1 MTRVCEFCGKEFE
14 QKPGVRPMR
23 FCSLTCSRR
32 FETAQRANDPEYKA
46 RRAAR
51 DRAYA
56 ATPEGRERLRA
67 AVRKYQAKKRAERL
81 AALQERL
88 ATSPIHCQRCGAPL
102 DPQRPRR
109 KVYCAECRMKLKVQ
123 TNRAKAR
130 EGQAWREETRACA
143 VCGRAF
149 RPQYAYQKTCSKAC
163 SEAND
168 RESRRRAYMRHRKC
182 PVCGTVFAP
191 DGTRRKYCS
200 AQCAYTAELAKQ
212 RARTTR
218 TCIWCGRTFC
228 ARSKSQC
235 YCSRACHDGAKCK
248 RERDR
253 YASKARG
260 GGLTPAQIDRVQADV
275 QLPPAERYAASK
287 EWTPAMHTYAR
298 KLYEQHHG
306 LFSACRPEGGFNG
319 SQN

>member
-1 MTRVCEFCGKEFE
+1 MTRVCEVCGKEFP

-23 FCSLTCSRR
+23 FCSRTCARR
-32 FETAQRANDPEYKA
+32 YDIERRVHDPEYKA
-46 RRAAR
+46 RRAAS
-51 DRAYA
+51 DRKYA
-56 ATPEGRERLRA
+56 ATPEGRERRRE
-67 AVRKYQAKKRAERL
+67 AVRRYQARKRAER
-81 AALQERL
+81 AAANPGFAPR
-88 ATSPIHCQRCGAPL
+88 ACVVCGR
-102 DPQRPRR
+102 QFFPRR
-109 KVYCAECRMKLKVQ
+109 AFQICCGPECRMKRKVQ

-130 EGQAWREETRACA
+130 EGQDWREETRACA

-149 RPQYAYQKTCSKAC
+149 RPQYANQKTCSQAC

-182 PVCGTVFAP
+182 PVCGTVFAS
-191 DGTRRKYCS
+191 DGTRRRYCS
-200 AQCAYTAELAKQ
+200 AQCAYTAELAQQ

-260 GGLTPAQIDRVQADV
+260 GGLTLAQIELVQADV
-275 QLPPAERYAASK
+275 QLQPSERYAASK
-287 EWTPAMHTYAR
+287 SWTPAMHTYAR
-298 KLYEQHHG
+298 RLYEHHHG
-306 LFSACRPEGGFNG
+306 LFSNGFN
-319 SQN
+319 N

>member
-1 MTRVCEFCGKEFE
+1 MTRVCEVCGKEFE

-32 FETAQRANDPEYKA
+32 FETEQRANDPEYKA
-46 RRAAR
+46 RKAAR

-102 DPQRPRR
+102 DPQRPGR
-109 KVYCAECRMKLKVQ
+109 KVYCAECGREV
-123 TNRAKAR
+123 NREKTRENMALRYEAKKAAR
-130 EGQAWREETRACA
+130 EA
-143 VCGRAF
+143 
-149 RPQYAYQKTCSKAC
+149 
-163 SEAND
+163 
-168 RESRRRAYMRHRKC
+168 
-182 PVCGTVFAP
+182 
-191 DGTRRKYCS
+191 
-200 AQCAYTAELAKQ
+200 
-212 RARTTR
+212 ARTEPVWKSETR
-218 TCIWCGRTFC
+218 TCEVCGSAFVPAMPNQLTCSRKCYHEKCRDKKRTARAESAKVGVRKCAWCGKVFQPSNGR
-228 ARSKSQC
+228 QV
-235 YCSRACHDGAKCK
+235 YCSIACYMGARQK

-253 YASKARG
+253 CEPKASG
-260 GGLTPAQIDRVQADV
+260 GGLTLAQIERVKADV
-275 QLPPAERYAASK
+275 QLPPSERYAASK

>member
-1 MTRVCEFCGKEFE
+1 MTRVCEVCGKEFP

-23 FCSLTCSRR
+23 FCSRTCARR
-32 FETAQRANDPEYKA
+32 YDGERRAQDPGYKA
-46 RRAAR
+46 RKAEIE
-51 DRAYA
+51 RAYA
-56 ATPEGRERLRA
+56 ATPEGRARRRA
-67 AVRKYQAKKRAERL
+67 ACRRYQERKRAER
-81 AALQERL
+81 AAANPGFAPR
-88 ATSPIHCQRCGAPL
+88 ACVVCGR
-102 DPQRPRR
+102 QFFPRR
-109 KVYCAECRMKLKVQ
+109 ASQICCGPECRMKRKVQ
-123 TNRAKAR
+123 TNREKAR
-130 EGQAWREETRACA
+130 EGQDWRAETRACA
-143 VCGRAF
+143 VCGHEF
-149 RPQYAYQKTCSKAC
+149 RPQYANQKTCSKAC

-200 AQCAYTAELAKQ
+200 AQCAYTAELAQQ

-218 TCIWCGRTFC
+218 TCSWCGRTFC

-260 GGLTPAQIDRVQADV
+260 GGLTPAQIERVQADV
-275 QLPPAERYAASK
+275 QIPPSERYAASK
-287 EWTPAMHTYAR
+287 DWTPAMHTYAR
-298 KLYEQHHG
+298 RLYELQYG
-306 LFSACRPEGGFNG
+306 LFSYYRTEGCFNG
-319 SQN
+319 SLH